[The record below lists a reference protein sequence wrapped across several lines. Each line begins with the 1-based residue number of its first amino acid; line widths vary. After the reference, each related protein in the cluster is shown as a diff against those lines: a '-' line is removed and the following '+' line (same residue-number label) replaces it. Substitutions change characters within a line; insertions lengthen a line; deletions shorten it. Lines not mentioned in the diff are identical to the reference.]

1 MMPSEYLEI
10 ESDLKG
16 ALDNHI
22 LSERKEFGRWS
33 NWAGDLGFACDRY
46 QVLSRLHPELKPLPD
61 LGLLKIFRVSSL
73 MEDPNLELMKKA
85 GIKVVEQQRSY
96 AWREK
101 EISGRIDA
109 RVDIERLAGRV
120 PLEHKALSPNLFRT
134 VLKHKEEGIPLT
146 KSKLSYLRKYPGQL
160 SAYALMDGSEHGV
173 WFYFEKSSGD
183 YFFWILPLDLCY
195 AEELVQRAERTN
207 ASVRSGEIP
216 AAARI
221 DLCER
226 CEFSKTSCF
235 TGLAGGE
242 GFEIILDDADLEEA
256 LRRRA
261 DLEASAHEFKEL
273 DEDIKQRFRGKEAI
287 VGADPGWMIRSKPYE
302 TSKIVLPTPELKA
315 AYSVKY
321 TAYRATIE
329 RLEKK

>member
-1 MMPSEYLEI
+1 MMPAELLEI

-16 ALDNHI
+16 AMDVHI

-46 QVLSRLHPELKPLPD
+46 QVLSRLRPELKPLPD
-61 LGLLKIFRVSSL
+61 LGLLKIFRVSGL

-173 WFYFEKSSGD
+173 WFYFDKSSGD
-183 YFFWILPLDLCY
+183 YFFWILPLDLEY

-207 ASVRSGEIP
+207 MSVRAGAIP
-216 AAARI
+216 EAQRI

-242 GFEIILDDADLEEA
+242 GIEMIFDAAEMEEK

-261 DLEASAHEFKEL
+261 DLEAAASEFEDL
-273 DEDIKQRFRGKEAI
+273 DEEIKKTFRAREAI
-287 VGADPGWMIRSKPYE
+287 VGEWLIRSKAYE
-302 TSKIVLPTPELKA
+302 YQRLVVPQELKA
-315 AYSVKY
+315 QFQKPC
-321 TAYRATIE
+321 TGYRTTIE
-329 RLEKK
+329 RIAQK